1 MKVTAL
7 RITRLTYVRSSRRLE
22 DTGRHGWKHFLGRRR
37 VGSGEKGDQFIRRF
51 PDFVPPIL
59 VAYKWKH

>member
-1 MKVTAL
+1 M
-7 RITRLTYVRSSRRLE
+7 RLTYVRSSRRLE
-22 DTGRHGWKHFLGRRR
+22 DAGSHGRKLFSGRGA
-37 VGSGEKGDQFIRRF
+37 VGSVEKGDHFIRRF